1 MIYRFNLKSPHLK
14 RWGRKEKTMIFEFNI
29 MSFVFGGFFA
39 YGLLGIGLVVYCL
52 ICGGKDND
60 K

>member
-1 MIYRFNLKSPHLK
+1 
-14 RWGRKEKTMIFEFNI
+14 MIFEFNI
-29 MSFVFGGFFA
+29 MSFAFGGFFA

-52 ICGGKDND
+52 ICGGKDDD